1 MLYILSVKWLS
12 GCSQVGNHEMYQKWV
27 QVTPFYGISLDPL
40 LMLLGAP
47 PCNFFF
53 FFLDGNFKLWPIM
66 KVCFVLRDVLTK
78 TPKIIMRKRG
88 KGHFGPNFGPLLTI
102 LDKSWVT
109 VIVKILKLK
118 VALFEQVIHWNNV
131 FYFIQKSYGIQ
142 KLLLILWEVYFY

>member
-1 MLYILSVKWLS
+1 MKCTKNESKSPHFMVFLWTP
-12 GCSQVGNHEMYQKWV
+12 CSCCWEPH
-27 QVTPFYGISLDPL
+27 PAI
-40 LMLLGAP
+40 
-47 PCNFFF
+47 FF

-118 VALFEQVIHWNNV
+118 VALFEQVIYWNNV